1 MAASNHTSQEDVQSE
16 SLEDEDLLDAD
27 EAAEEVPGRD
37 VDGDNAMDS
46 DPDEGADDAEMEI
59 QLQNDSAAHFDTHTD
74 SIFCIARHPTEPS
87 IIATGGGDDITYIW
101 NSTPLPES
109 HKSLTP
115 EAGPGRASIPAIA
128 KLQGHTD
135 SVNCLTY
142 TLPDGAYLITGGL
155 DGKLRAHTAT
165 AAATPDST
173 SSPYPL
179 LAGNQEV
186 PEVNWILPTPHP
198 SYPNTIALGASDGSV
213 WVYSIDAS
221 DTASPLQVQQ
231 AYYLHN
237 DSCTAGAWTP
247 DGKLLATVSEG
258 GQLYVWD
265 PFGEAAATGVT
276 GTSAGSQAI
285 ISLGM
290 EDQRFAVEGGLYSI
304 NVAPSGAFLVTGG
317 AGGMIR
323 VVGLPKLGETAAKN
337 ATQGLKGGGAKN
349 KSGGGKT
356 AAIASTGAAAA
367 TATGQAG
374 QILASLQVQ
383 SDGVETLAFAPA
395 PSPLLAAGSV
405 DGSIA
410 IFDTAHR
417 FAVRR
422 HIKEATEDGTAVV
435 KVEFGRGEI
444 GRADGGHLLTSC
456 GMDGVVRRWDTRGG
470 TAAGVGQGLVGQ
482 WRGHRG
488 GEDGGILGFV
498 TVGQEEEATSGSAG
512 GGKGRIITAGDEGI
526 ALVFET

>member
-1 MAASNHTSQEDVQSE
+1 MSASNPNSQEEVQDE
-16 SLEDEDLLDAD
+16 TLEDEGFLDAD
-27 EAAEEVPGRD
+27 EAAEEVPNMD
-37 VDGDNAMDS
+37 EDGDNAMDS
-46 DPDEGADDAEMEI
+46 DPEEGNDEPEMEI
-59 QLQNDSAAHFDTHTD
+59 QLQNDSVAHFDGHTD

-87 IIATGGGDDITYIW
+87 IVATGGGDDITYVW
-101 NSTPLPES
+101 NSTPLSAAHES
-109 HKSLTP
+109 SS
-115 EAGPGRASIPAIA
+115 EAGPGRASIPPIA
-128 KLQGHTD
+128 KIAGHTD
-135 SVNCLTY
+135 SVNCITY
-142 TLPDGAYLITGGL
+142 TLPSGAYLVTGGL
-155 DGKLRAHTAT
+155 DGKLRTHTTTTTT
-165 AAATPDST
+165 ASA

-179 LAGNQEV
+179 LAETQEV
-186 PEVNWILPTPHP
+186 PEINWVDPCPHP
-198 SYPNTIALGASDGSV
+198 VYPNTIALGASDGSV
-213 WVYSIDAS
+213 WVYTIDAS
-221 DTASPLQVQQ
+221 DASSPLQVQQ
-231 AYYLHN
+231 AFYLHT

-265 PFGEAAATGVT
+265 PFGEAAAAGVT

-304 NVAPSGAFLVTGG
+304 AIAPSGAFVVMGG

-323 VVGLPKLGETAAKN
+323 VVGLPKLGAAETAGKS
-337 ATQGLKGGGAKN
+337 ATQSLKGGGAKS
-349 KSGGGKT
+349 KPGGGRAT
-356 AAIASTGAAAA
+356 AAASAGPAA
-367 TATGQAG
+367 GQAG
-374 QILASLQVQ
+374 QILASLQLQ

-422 HIKEATEDGTAVV
+422 HIKEATEDGSAVV
-435 KVEFGRGEI
+435 KVEFGKGGI
-444 GRADGGHLLTSC
+444 GKEDGGHLLTSC
-456 GMDGVVRRWDTRGG
+456 GLDGVVRRWDTRGG
-470 TAAGVGQGLVGQ
+470 TAAGASQGLVRQ

-488 GEDGGILGFV
+488 EGEGGVMGFV
-498 TVGQEEEATSGSAG
+498 VAGQGETGA
-512 GGKGRIITAGDEGI
+512 GGKGRITTAGDDGV